1 VKCLCDHF
9 NTGDGRKKAIFQHNM
24 FYYFK
29 KGKNTTETGKIISAV
44 YGLGAITD

>member
-1 VKCLCDHF
+1 MKYLCDHF
-9 NTGDGRKKAIFQHNM
+9 NTEDGSKKAIIQHNM

-29 KGKNTTETGKIISAV
+29 KDKNTTETDKSIYAV